1 MLRVFILQN
10 VPIPASAIAAIARD
24 SASSVGSNSFTRLQ
38 MAETDLQIES
48 YDLFLDVDFR
58 NLRFD
63 GKVKIKLESEND
75 VKLNSVELEILE
87 VDANGRPV
95 EYKLEGEDF
104 TVRTGK
110 FAGELGIK
118 YRGSISDK
126 LVGLYKAAYDGGY
139 VASTQFEAVS
149 ARRLLPC
156 LDHPAYK
163 ADFKLT
169 VKTDSDNSVISNM
182 PPTSVR
188 VEGPKKTVEF
198 PKTPRMSTYL
208 LYLGIGKFEEV
219 KDRFNGVDYIVA
231 TVPGKSSGA
240 KYPLDI
246 ARDSVK
252 FFESYFGSKYNLPK
266 LHLIAVPEFAAGA
279 MENWGAI
286 TFREIVLLVDKDSS
300 IRIKKQVAEVIAHE
314 ISHQW
319 FGDLVTMKWWDDLW
333 LNESFATF
341 MAYKATDS
349 MFPQWTVWQDFVR
362 GETAGALA
370 RDSLVNTHPIE
381 VKVNSPSEI
390 EEIFDDISYGKGASI
405 IRMLEAYA
413 GEDQFMRGVR
423 SYLEKYKFSNAAGE
437 DLWNQIEHASKTRV
451 KAIMN
456 EWIRKPGYPIVSA
469 KLDGKKLM
477 IRQERFLLNGLSE
490 QSTWPIPLTLKIN
503 GREQKLL
510 MERSEESIPV
520 PDGVD
525 SLKLNL
531 EQTGFYRVHY
541 DGLYERVWRSNM
553 SPVDRYGVVSDA
565 HAFTI
570 QGKMDF
576 VQYLALLDR
585 YVNEQEYLPAF
596 EVSDQLSSLYAIT
609 YRIEETSR
617 KFHRTQLKIL
627 ASRKDENSIVLRGSM
642 ASRLALVDMEYAKEL
657 ASKFSEYESAEPDMK
672 QAMVVAHARASGD
685 FETLFDN
692 YRKRPS
698 EEEKSRFLVGLT
710 SFGKPSLNARAMELA
725 SSGEIKKQHVG
736 TMLGSATR
744 NPDARTATWN
754 WITAKF
760 EWLRGIYEG
769 TGVVSRYL
777 TYMLPILGIDRTEEV
792 TKFFA
797 QHNAPETTK
806 GVRAGI
812 EKLRINQAFLKR
824 IGSSE
829 KQIVEVKGRR

>member
-1 MLRVFILQN
+1 M
-10 VPIPASAIAAIARD
+10 
-24 SASSVGSNSFTRLQ
+24 G
-38 MAETDLQIES
+38 ETDLQIES

-63 GKVKIKLESEND
+63 GKVKIKLESETD

-87 VDANGRPV
+87 VDANGRPL

-240 KYPLDI
+240 KYPLEI

-362 GETAGALA
+362 GETAGALE

-413 GEDQFMRGVR
+413 GEDHFMRGVR

-437 DLWNQIEHASKTRV
+437 DLWNQIEHVSKTRV

-456 EWIRKPGYPIVSA
+456 EWIRKPGYPIVHV
-469 KLDGKKLM
+469 KLDGKKLV
-477 IRQERFLLNGLSE
+477 IRQERFLLNGSSE
-490 QSTWPIPLTLKIN
+490 PSTWPIPITLKIN

-520 PDGVD
+520 P
-525 SLKLNL
+525 
-531 EQTGFYRVHY
+531 E
-541 DGLYERVWRSNM
+541 
-553 SPVDRYGVVSDA
+553 
-565 HAFTI
+565 
-570 QGKMDF
+570 
-576 VQYLALLDR
+576 YLALLDR
-585 YVNEQEYLPAF
+585 YMNEQEYLPAF

-609 YRIEETSR
+609 RRIEETSR
-617 KFHRTQLKIL
+617 RFHRTQLKIL
-627 ASRKDENSIVLRGSM
+627 ENRKDENSIVLRGSM
-642 ASRLALVDMEYAKEL
+642 ASRLALVDIEYAKEL
-657 ASKFSEYESAEPDMK
+657 AAKFSEYESFEPDMK
-672 QAMVVAHARASGD
+672 QAMVVAHARASED

-692 YRKRPS
+692 YKKRPS

-710 SFGKPSLNARAMELA
+710 SFSKPSLNARAMEFA

-736 TMLGSATR
+736 TLLGSATR

-829 KQIVEVKGRR
+829 KQIVEVKGRRWRHLSIGLDTGR

>member
-1 MLRVFILQN
+1 MLRVLILQN

-24 SASSVGSNSFTRLQ
+24 SASSIGSNSFTRLR
-38 MAETDLQIES
+38 MGETDLQIES

-63 GKVKIKLESEND
+63 GKVKIKLESETD

-87 VDANGRPV
+87 VDTNGRPV
-95 EYKLEGEDF
+95 KHNLEGEDL
-104 TVRTGK
+104 TVKTGK

-139 VASTQFEAVS
+139 LASTQFEAVS

-169 VKTDSDNSVISNM
+169 VRTDSDTSVISNM
-182 PPTSVR
+182 PPASVK

-240 KYPLDI
+240 KYPLDV

-362 GETAGALA
+362 GETAGALE

-381 VKVNSPSEI
+381 VKVNSPTEI

-413 GEDQFMRGVR
+413 GEDHFMSSVR

-437 DLWNQIEHASKTRV
+437 DLWNQIEQASKTRV
-451 KAIMN
+451 KSIMN

-469 KLDGKKLM
+469 KLDGKKLK
-477 IRQERFLLNGLSE
+477 IRQERFLLNGSSE
-490 QSTWPIPLTLKIN
+490 QSTWPIPITLKIN
-503 GREQKLL
+503 GKEQKLL
-510 MERSEESIPV
+510 MEGSEESIPV

-541 DGLYERVWRSNM
+541 DGLYER
-553 SPVDRYGVVSDA
+553 
-565 HAFTI
+565 
-570 QGKMDF
+570 
-576 VQYLALLDR
+576 
-585 YVNEQEYLPAF
+585 
-596 EVSDQLSSLYAIT
+596 
-609 YRIEETSR
+609 
-617 KFHRTQLKIL
+617 
-627 ASRKDENSIVLRGSM
+627 
-642 ASRLALVDMEYAKEL
+642 
-657 ASKFSEYESAEPDMK
+657 AEPDLK
-672 QAMVVAHARASGD
+672 QAMVVAHARAAGD
-685 FETLFDN
+685 FESLFEN
-692 YRKRPS
+692 YKNRPS

-710 SFGKPSLNARAMELA
+710 SFSKPSLNIRAMELA

-736 TMLGSATR
+736 TLLGSATR

-754 WITAKF
+754 WITKNF

-769 TGVVSRYL
+769 TGVVPRYL

-797 QHNAPETTK
+797 KHDAPETTK
-806 GVRAGI
+806 EVREAVD
-812 EKLRINQAFLKR
+812 KLRIQHALLKR
-824 IGSSE
+824 F
-829 KQIVEVKGRR
+829 

>member
-1 MLRVFILQN
+1 
-10 VPIPASAIAAIARD
+10 
-24 SASSVGSNSFTRLQ
+24 
-38 MAETDLQIES
+38 LQIES

-63 GKVKIKLESEND
+63 GKVKIKLESEAD
-75 VKLNSVELEILE
+75 VKLNSVELEIVQ

-95 EYKLEGEDF
+95 KYNVEGEDF
-104 TVRTGK
+104 TIKTGK
-110 FAGELGIK
+110 FAGELGIR

-126 LVGLYKAAYDGGY
+126 LVGLYKAAYEGGY
-139 VASTQFEAVS
+139 VVSTQFEAVS

-156 LDHPAYK
+156 MDHPAYK

-169 VKTDSDNSVISNM
+169 VRTDSDTSVISNM
-182 PPTSVR
+182 PSTSVR
-188 VEGPKKTVEF
+188 VDGPRKTVEF

-231 TVPGKSSGA
+231 TIPGKSSGA
-240 KYPLDI
+240 KFPLDV
-246 ARDSVK
+246 AKDSVK
-252 FFESYFGSKYNLPK
+252 FFESYFGSKYSMPK

-286 TFREIVLLVDKDSS
+286 TFREIALLVDKDSS
-300 IRIKKQVAEVIAHE
+300 VRIKKQVAEVIAHE

-349 MFPQWTVWQDFVR
+349 IFPLWVVWQDFIR
-362 GETAGALA
+362 GETAGALG

-381 VKVNSPSEI
+381 VKVNSPTEI

-413 GEDQFMRGVR
+413 GEDEFMRGVR
-423 SYLEKYKFSNAAGE
+423 SYLEKYKFSNAASN
-437 DLWNQIEHASKTRV
+437 DLWNEIERTSKTGV

-456 EWIRKPGYPIVSA
+456 EWIRKPGYPVVNV
-469 KLDGKKLM
+469 KLDGKRLM
-477 IRQERFLLNGLSE
+477 IRQQRFLLNGSSE
-490 QSTWPIPLTLKIN
+490 PSNWPVPMTLKIN
-503 GREQKLL
+503 GKEQKLL
-510 MERSEESIPV
+510 MEKSEESMAV
-520 PDGVD
+520 PEGVD

-531 EQTGFYRVHY
+531 EETGFYRVY
-541 DGLYERVWRSNM
+541 YEGLYDRVWRSNM
-553 SPVDRYGVVSDA
+553 SPLDRYGIVSDA

-570 QGKMDF
+570 QGKMDLS
-576 VQYLALLDR
+576 QYLGLLDR
-585 YVNEQEYLPAF
+585 YMNEQEYLPAF

-609 YRIEETSR
+609 RKVEETSR

-627 ASRKDENSIVLRGSM
+627 ANRKDENSVVLRGSM
-642 ASRLALVDMEYAKEL
+642 ASRLALLDMEYAKEL
-657 ASKFSEYESAEPDMK
+657 ESGFNDYESAEPDMK

-685 FETLFDN
+685 FESLLKN
-692 YRKRPS
+692 YKNRAS

-710 SFGKPSLNARAMELA
+710 SFSKPSLNARAMELA
-725 SSGEIKKQHVG
+725 SSGEIKKQHLG
-736 TMLGSATR
+736 TLLSSAAR
-744 NPDARTATWN
+744 NPDARAGTWD
-754 WITAKF
+754 WITVKF

-777 TYMLPILGIDRTEEV
+777 TYMLPILGIDRIDEV

-797 QHNAPETTK
+797 QHRAPETTK
-806 GVRAGI
+806 GVKAGL
-812 EKLRINQAFLKR
+812 EKLRINQAFLGR
-824 IGSSE
+824 IGASQ
-829 KQIVEVKGRR
+829 KQMVEVQERH

>member
-24 SASSVGSNSFTRLQ
+24 SASSIGSNSFTRLQ
-38 MAETDLQIES
+38 MGETDLQIES

-63 GKVKIKLESEND
+63 GKVKIKLESETD

-87 VDANGRPV
+87 VAANGRLV
-95 EYKLEGEDF
+95 KYKLEGEDF

-240 KYPLDI
+240 KYPLGV

-341 MAYKATDS
+341 MAYKVVDS
-349 MFPQWTVWQDFVR
+349 AYPQWKIWQDFVKNST
-362 GETAGALA
+362 GGAMA
-370 RDSLVNTHPIE
+370 RDALNSTNPIE
-381 VKVNSPSEI
+381 AKVRSPEEI
-390 EEIFDDISYGKGASI
+390 EELFDEISYGKGASI
-405 IRMLEAYA
+405 LRMIEAYL
-413 GEDQFMRGVR
+413 GPDKFQKGVSKYLQQFR
-423 SYLEKYKFSNAAGE
+423 YSNASGR
-437 DLWNQIEHASKTRV
+437 DLWDHLQQASGLDVSHIMGEWISKIGYPVV
-451 KAIMN
+451 KASLSQ
-456 EWIRKPGYPIVSA
+456 G
-469 KLDGKKLM
+469 KLVLE
-477 IRQERFLLNGLSE
+477 QERFLLSGARE
-490 QSTWPIPLTLKIN
+490 KQIWPIPVTITVDGKTQQLLLDKEKTEVKISN
-503 GREQKLL
+503 PK
-510 MERSEESIPV
+510 
-520 PDGVD
+520 
-525 SLKLNL
+525 SLKLNVDR
-531 EQTGFYRVHY
+531 TGFYRTDYRGSELQALVWAGELS
-541 DGLYERVWRSNM
+541 GL
-553 SPVDRYGVVSDA
+553 DRYGIANDA
-565 HAFTI
+565 
-570 QGKMDF
+570 
-576 VQYLALLDR
+576 
-585 YVNEQEYLPAF
+585 
-596 EVSDQLSSLYAIT
+596 
-609 YRIEETSR
+609 
-617 KFHRTQLKIL
+617 
-627 ASRKDENSIVLRGSM
+627 
-642 ASRLALVDMEYAKEL
+642 
-657 ASKFSEYESAEPDMK
+657 
-672 QAMVVAHARASGD
+672 
-685 FETLFDN
+685 
-692 YRKRPS
+692 
-698 EEEKSRFLVGLT
+698 
-710 SFGKPSLNARAMELA
+710 
-725 SSGEIKKQHVG
+725 
-736 TMLGSATR
+736 
-744 NPDARTATWN
+744 W
-754 WITAKF
+754 
-760 EWLRGIYEG
+760 
-769 TGVVSRYL
+769 
-777 TYMLPILGIDRTEEV
+777 
-792 TKFFA
+792 
-797 QHNAPETTK
+797 
-806 GVRAGI
+806 
-812 EKLRINQAFLKR
+812 AFLN
-824 IGSSE
+824 SSRMSWKE
-829 KQIVEVKGRR
+829 YQDLL